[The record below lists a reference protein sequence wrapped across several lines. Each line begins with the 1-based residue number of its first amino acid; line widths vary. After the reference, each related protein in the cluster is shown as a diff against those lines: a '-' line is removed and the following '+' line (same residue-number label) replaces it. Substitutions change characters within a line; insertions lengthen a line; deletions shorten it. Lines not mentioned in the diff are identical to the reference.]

1 VFTRTRTLPK
11 EPLERRGS
19 IVQFVPVQLTW
30 MVLGLAILVIVAI
43 IASPNL
49 LEIYNSQKDF
59 VVGSLFAL
67 VGFLFG
73 KAFSRTHEQKALE
86 LIRDRTTPQVAAA
99 LSREIKSMLHDRGAF
114 EELSVLERNV
124 NAAAG
129 RLLEYFDSQAAKLD
143 FYRDSPPLTV
153 ALDDL
158 DHAAANVV
166 RLRSRMEGMR
176 STSDSATNEIGPAFA
191 SIHRDLHE
199 SNRRR
204 IELYEHLKSRPGR
217 NIDGDSWAILGV
229 MTSDILKAE
238 RTLALL
244 RTGCFAG
251 SAGEHVSQIIGYL
264 TAALARAEEFR
275 ESMETEGVAMP
286 ELFDVMTSDVHK
298 ALERISTLTSQVP
311 GTRPEP
317 ANVVRDDPG
326 LL

>member
-1 VFTRTRTLPK
+1 MSLFTRTRTSPK
-11 EPLERRGS
+11 EPLKRRDFNVHFS
-19 IVQFVPVQLTW
+19 IIQLTW
-30 MVLGLAILVIVAI
+30 IVLGLAVLI
-43 IASPNL
+43 IIAVVASPNL

-86 LIRDRTTPQVAAA
+86 LIRDQNATPQVATA
-99 LSREIKSMLHDRGAF
+99 LSREIKRKLHDQGAF
-114 EELSVLERNV
+114 EELSVLERNI
-124 NAAAG
+124 NAAAS

-143 FYRDSPPLTV
+143 FYHHSPPLTV

-158 DHAAANVV
+158 DHAAANVA
-166 RLRSRMEGMR
+166 RLRNRLAGVR
-176 STSDSATNEIGPAFA
+176 STPESAKDAVGPDFA

-204 IELYEHLKSRPGR
+204 IEVYEHLKLRNDK
-217 NIDGDSWAILGV
+217 NIDDDSWTILGV

-244 RTGCFAG
+244 RSGCLAG
-251 SAGEHVSQIIGYL
+251 PAEESMRQIIGYL

-275 ESMETEGVAMP
+275 KLTATEGIAMP
-286 ELFDVMTSDVHK
+286 ELFHVMTNDIHK
-298 ALERISTLTSQVP
+298 TLKRISSLTSAH
-311 GTRPEP
+311 G
-317 ANVVRDDPG
+317 
-326 LL
+326 

>member
-1 VFTRTRTLPK
+1 MSLFTRTRTSPK
-11 EPLERRGS
+11 EPLKRRDSNIHFS
-19 IVQFVPVQLTW
+19 IIQLTW
-30 MVLGLAILVIVAI
+30 MVLGLAVLI
-43 IASPNL
+43 IIAVVASPNL

-86 LIRDRTTPQVAAA
+86 LIRDHDATPQVATA
-99 LSREIKSMLHDRGAF
+99 LSREIKRTLHDQGAF

-124 NAAAG
+124 KAAVS

-143 FYRDSPPLTV
+143 FYHHSPPLTV

-158 DHAAANVV
+158 DHAAANVA
-166 RLRSRMEGMR
+166 RLRNRLAGMR
-176 STSDSATNEIGPAFA
+176 STPESATDEVGPDFA

-204 IELYEHLKSRPGR
+204 IEVYEHLKLRNDK
-217 NIDGDSWAILGV
+217 NIDDDSWTILGV

-244 RTGCFAG
+244 RSGCLGGPAEE
-251 SAGEHVSQIIGYL
+251 SMSQIIGYL

-275 ESMETEGVAMP
+275 ESTATEGVAMP
-286 ELFDVMTSDVHK
+286 ELFHVMTSDIHK
-298 ALERISTLTSQVP
+298 TLKRISSLPSAR
-311 GTRPEP
+311 G
-317 ANVVRDDPG
+317 
-326 LL
+326 